1 MVEET
6 RRIEDELLK
15 IIKKLDNK
23 INTKIEFITTETNS
37 KFEEINNKI
46 NITNIKFDRFIETN
60 EQNKLKLEKID
71 NLINTYNKA
80 RETLLSQEL
89 RINTISKDLENS
101 KFKYDKL
108 ISDNLTV
115 PGFIG
120 DYCKYRSLREYL
132 ENNIKEMTILNK
144 YKEKSDL
151 DFKGYKNKLESLI
164 TQFNILINKFN
175 M

>member
-1 MVEET
+1 MVEEI

-60 EQNKLKLEKID
+60 EENKLKLEKVD

-80 RETLLSQEL
+80 R
-89 RINTISKDLENS
+89 
-101 KFKYDKL
+101 
-108 ISDNLTV
+108 
-115 PGFIG
+115 
-120 DYCKYRSLREYL
+120 
-132 ENNIKEMTILNK
+132 
-144 YKEKSDL
+144 
-151 DFKGYKNKLESLI
+151 
-164 TQFNILINKFN
+164 
-175 M
+175 